1 MAGAV
6 PLAKRSGAR
15 VIIVNAEPT
24 AMDDLADAVLRGP
37 IGDILPA
44 ITGGAA
50 VH

>member
-1 MAGAV
+1 V
-6 PLAKRSGAR
+6 
-15 VIIVNAEPT
+15 IVNGEET

-44 ITGGAA
+44 L